1 MARRR
6 KALSR
11 NIIPDAKYGNIIVA
25 KFINNIMK
33 QGKKSVAESA
43 FYEALTFASE
53 KLSVDPIEAFE
64 KILSNIRPS
73 VEVRSRRVGG
83 ATYQVPCDVR
93 PTRQTALAI
102 RWLIVA
108 SKARKDKKTF
118 PDKLAA
124 EFLDAFSGRGSAFK
138 KKEDTHKMAESNRA
152 FAHYNW

>member
-43 FYEALTFASE
+43 FYEALTFAAE

>member
-6 KALSR
+6 RALTR

-25 KFINNIMK
+25 KFINSIMK
-33 QGKKSVAESA
+33 EGKKSVAESA
-43 FYEALTFASE
+43 FYEAITAAAE
-53 KLSVDPIEAFE
+53 KLALDPIEAFD
-64 KILSNIRPS
+64 KILGNIRPS

-93 PTRQTALAI
+93 PARQTALAI
-102 RWLIVA
+102 RWLILGA
-108 SKARKDKKTF
+108 KSRKDKKTF

-124 EFLDAFSGRGSAFK
+124 EFLDAVAGRGWSFK